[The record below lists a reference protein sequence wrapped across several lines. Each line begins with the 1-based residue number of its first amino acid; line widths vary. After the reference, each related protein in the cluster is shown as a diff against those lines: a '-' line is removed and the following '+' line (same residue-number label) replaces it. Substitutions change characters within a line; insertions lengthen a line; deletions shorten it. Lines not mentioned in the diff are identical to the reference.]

1 MAAKLADKSLFV
13 VSKASSEPTLFK
25 RRISSKKSSCHIIE
39 YVKVREHNI
48 SKSTISLTS
57 LSLSPFRV

>member
-13 VSKASSEPTLFK
+13 VSKVFGKSALFK
-25 RRISSKKSSCHIIE
+25 RRIWSKKSSCHIIE

-48 SKSTISLTS
+48 SKSTILLMSLF
-57 LSLSPFRV
+57 LSPFRA